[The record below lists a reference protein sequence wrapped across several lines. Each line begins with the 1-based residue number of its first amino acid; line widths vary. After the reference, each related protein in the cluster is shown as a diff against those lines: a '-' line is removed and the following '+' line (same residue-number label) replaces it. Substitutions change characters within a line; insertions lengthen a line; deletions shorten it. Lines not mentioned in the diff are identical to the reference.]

1 MIMHRH
7 ARVTIRHRQT
17 DIARLNRWLEQQGI
31 ELSDKF
37 SEVAAR
43 SLQAGL
49 VENRPRHQPVQ
60 AAPVDIRPLAQVVQH
75 IFSGIA
81 KAVQRV
87 PALCCTELYVAQTAP
102 VQCTAGMFDESTQHN
117 ISSLRVHQGKP

>member
-1 MIMHRH
+1 MHRH
-7 ARVTIRHRQT
+7 ARVTIRRRQT
-17 DIARLNRWLEQQGI
+17 DIARLNRWLEQHGI
-31 ELSDKF
+31 EQSDKF

-60 AAPVDIRPLAQVVQH
+60 AAPVNIRPLEQVVQH

-87 PALCCTELYVAQTAP
+87 PALCCVELYVAQTAP
-102 VQCTAGMFDESTQHN
+102 VQCTAGMFGESTQRN
-117 ISSLRVHQGKP
+117 IFSLRVHQGKP